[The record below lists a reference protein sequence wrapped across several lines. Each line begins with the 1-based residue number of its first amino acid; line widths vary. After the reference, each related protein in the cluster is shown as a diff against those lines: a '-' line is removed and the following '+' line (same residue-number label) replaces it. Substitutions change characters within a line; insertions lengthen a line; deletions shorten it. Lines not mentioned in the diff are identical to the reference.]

1 MMMSEFI
8 ERTGFEPTAEEYAQI
23 EEDYYEFSGDKN
35 AFCKDFLKNKGVEK
49 LIRGRAS
56 KIEELKKELE
66 DMEKKLE
73 AEKKAAEKEINS
85 LKEQLDKELCW
96 KPCKGGTTMEQ
107 RRYEELATAG
117 GTRVLT
123 EQEAKELIY
132 REFGFA
138 LEKIRII
145 NTVHTYE
152 ANKYHLM
159 RKANEYIRK
168 PVYNASDWNYIR
180 FDCAGWQ
187 YEMVNC
193 SLQSYES

>member
-1 MMMSEFI
+1 
-8 ERTGFEPTAEEYAQI
+8 
-23 EEDYYEFSGDKN
+23 
-35 AFCKDFLKNKGVEK
+35 
-49 LIRGRAS
+49 
-56 KIEELKKELE
+56 
-66 DMEKKLE
+66 MEKKLE
-73 AEKKAAEKEINS
+73 AEKKASEKEINS
-85 LKEQLDKELCW
+85 LKEQLDKELEW
-96 KPCKGGTTMEQ
+96 KPCEGGTTMEQ
-107 RRYEELATAG
+107 GRYEELATAG

-123 EQEAKELIY
+123 EQEAKDLIY
-132 REFGFA
+132 NEFGFA
-138 LEKIRII
+138 PEKIRII

-159 RKANEYIRK
+159 RKSNEYIRK